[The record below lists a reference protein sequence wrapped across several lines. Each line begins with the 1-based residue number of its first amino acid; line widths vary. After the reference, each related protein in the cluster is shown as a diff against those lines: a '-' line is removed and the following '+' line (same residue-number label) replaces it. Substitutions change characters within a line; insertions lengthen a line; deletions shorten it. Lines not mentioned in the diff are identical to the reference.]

1 MFTLYF
7 DTPSYY
13 YSCIRWRCLTLPQR
27 RGAESLSPAAPASV
41 SLAVTLHSQPPTSTV
56 PPPTP
61 PLTPPITLS
70 PSHSDSLFITAT
82 GVTQESVCDYR
93 FCRSLFLGW
102 ALRSASVFSSA
113 RRPVRWACCS
123 KTNQQMCVTP
133 HLSQIGTTSGATGH
147 ALAESDWT
155 HSAFYFVARDS
166 GVKDGE
172 SGATVE

>member
-1 MFTLYF
+1 MFDFT
-7 DTPSYY
+7 TET
-13 YSCIRWRCLTLPQR
+13 W
-27 RGAESLSPAAPASV
+27 GWVSLSCSS
-41 SLAVTLHSQPPTSTV
+41 SLRFVGCDITFSATNIHSA
-56 PPPTP
+56 PPTP